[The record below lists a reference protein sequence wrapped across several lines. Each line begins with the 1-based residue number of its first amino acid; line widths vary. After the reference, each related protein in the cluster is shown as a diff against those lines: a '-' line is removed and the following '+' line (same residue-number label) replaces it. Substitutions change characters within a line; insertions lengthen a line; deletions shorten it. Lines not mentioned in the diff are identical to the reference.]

1 MRSSEF
7 IAERQTTAAKTPA
20 QQRLENLRQQI
31 KMTQAQVKRERAQ
44 QSMRKAQQQMSAAS
58 KPPLTLTV

>member
-7 IAERQTTAAKTPA
+7 IAEQQTVQPKTPA
-20 QQRLENLRQQI
+20 QQRLETLRQQI

-44 QSMRKAQQQMSAAS
+44 KSVRKAQQQMSDALKIS
-58 KPPLTLTV
+58 

>member
-7 IAERQTTAAKTPA
+7 IAEQQTTAAKTPA
-20 QQRLENLRQQI
+20 QQRLETLRAQI

-44 QSMRKAQQQMSAAS
+44 QSIRKAQQQMSDAL
-58 KPPLTLTV
+58 KP